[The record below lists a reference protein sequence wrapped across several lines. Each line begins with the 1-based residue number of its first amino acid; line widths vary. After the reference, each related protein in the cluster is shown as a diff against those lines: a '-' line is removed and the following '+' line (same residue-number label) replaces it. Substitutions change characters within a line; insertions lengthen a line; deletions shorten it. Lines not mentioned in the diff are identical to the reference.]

1 MHCLL
6 FFLSPT
12 ASWMLRRHM
21 FTGASKQRTLSN
33 LPTPISPPIPI
44 MPSLCLPHPSFSLKY
59 FPFQVGKANS
69 CPLHFPLSF
78 TRSVTML
85 LYSCSLLKIQ
95 AKNTGIHQSHERKG
109 HKIGFSTFR
118 SPSPCFPLSSSSHK
132 LAIKVENIQS
142 KDADPFLP
150 PLLSSSPSTVLQSCG
165 LHSMSQISSWPQFSA
180 HQYFFQHIFYSF
192 PAVCLY
198 VLNI

>member
-44 MPSLCLPHPSFSLKY
+44 MPSFSLPHTSFSLIY

-78 TRSVTML
+78 TCSVTMH
-85 LYSCSLLKIQ
+85 SCSLLKIQ

-109 HKIGFSTFR
+109 RKIGFSTFR
-118 SPSPCFPLSSSSHK
+118 SPTPSFPLSSSSHK

-150 PLLSSSPSTVLQSCG
+150 PLLSSSPSMVL
-165 LHSMSQISSWPQFSA
+165 
-180 HQYFFQHIFYSF
+180 
-192 PAVCLY
+192 
-198 VLNI
+198 